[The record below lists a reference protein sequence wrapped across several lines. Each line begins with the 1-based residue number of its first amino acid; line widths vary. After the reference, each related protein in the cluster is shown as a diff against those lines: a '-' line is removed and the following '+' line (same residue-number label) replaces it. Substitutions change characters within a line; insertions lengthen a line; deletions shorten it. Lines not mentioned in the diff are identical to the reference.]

1 MSELVR
7 VPLKTLDDQRR
18 AANPRASAWVS
29 ANAGSGK
36 TTVLAN
42 RVLRLLLAGSDP
54 GRILCL
60 TFTKAAA
67 ANMANRV
74 FDELGRWVSL
84 DSRALTEA
92 LERLSG
98 ERPSAAELDAAR
110 RLFARAIETPG
121 GLKIETIH
129 AFCERV
135 LHLFPFEANVP
146 ARFEVLDDNDA
157 ADLLARARAAVMTE
171 AVSGTAPALAAALAR
186 LTEEAADLTIDRAL
200 SEALRAKDFLR
211 ATRATESLEARLA
224 AALGLRPGESRATI
238 EREMLEGG
246 IPSVE
251 WAGMRAA
258 LAAGSK
264 LDQDLAACFNNALS
278 AENPSSRLACYQRI
292 FFTQDGKPR
301 ADRGL
306 GTKSV
311 DPDLAARLRAERDR
325 LVGLLERHK
334 TALAVERT
342 VALVR
347 LASAVFA
354 RVEALKTARGALDFD
369 DLIAAT
375 VALFARHEAA
385 WVLYKLDAGIDHI
398 LVDEAQDTSPAQWRI
413 LKALAEEFTA
423 GEGASLTRRTL
434 FAVGDPKQSIYG
446 FQGAAPREFDG
457 SGRYFRQR
465 TEAAGLTFEGVEL
478 TVSFRSAPEILAAV
492 DAVFADPKHFKGLSF
507 ETGATGTVHESAR
520 PDTVGL
526 VEIWEPERPAD
537 MPDAEAWVLPVD
549 TLEEGSPAV
558 RLARRIARAVAAWT
572 RGEDGG
578 PYAPGDILILVRK
591 RGGFYEALIRA
602 LKETGVP
609 VAGADRLK
617 VTEHIAV
624 RDLVAAGRAALL
636 PADDLNLAALLKSPL
651 VGLDDDDLIRIAA
664 ERPEG
669 RSLYGALAAAAEA
682 GDARAAHA
690 VALIADWTQRARRG
704 PFAFYAHLVGP
715 GGGRRRLVARLGAE
729 AGDAIDEFVAAAL
742 AHERRQAP
750 SLAGFLLA
758 FGEAQR
764 EVKRDLDT
772 AHDEVRVM
780 TVHGAKGLEARLVVL
795 ADGCDVPNG
804 RNDPKLFAIPA
815 APSVTVVAFP
825 LPGEES
831 VGMRAADLSN
841 IGTDPP
847 HPPVS
852 RPTSPP
858 GGEVKAGT
866 LLPVWSPKG
875 DLDPPAVANVRAA
888 FREEALEEHNRLLY
902 VAMTRAKERL
912 VVAAQTNIGRD
923 AKTGDFKPLPEMC
936 WPAMVRRSLEA
947 GRFGLVEEKVPH
959 GSGTVWRWRDP
970 SRAPA
975 APRPAA
981 ESPSTTTPLPAW
993 IDRPLPAEPEVRPPL
1008 RPSSALAAADQLP
1021 AEEDADRVQQ
1031 PRLSEEARRQ
1041 ARLGGEFLHRLL
1053 QHLPERLASAE
1064 GGIEEISAILAARAA
1079 GLDSGRRAAIVAEA
1093 LAVLQRPDLAPLFGL
1108 GSLAEVPIAGRLIIG
1123 GEELPVSGQI
1133 DRLAVTDEAVHV
1145 ADFKTTQWPPTAV
1158 ETIPRDHL
1166 AQLAVYAA
1174 LLRAL
1179 YPDRPL
1185 KAFLVY
1191 TRGPQ
1196 VFAVPAAVLD
1206 AALAA
1211 IGRV

>member
-7 VPLKTLDDQRR
+7 VPAKTLADQRR
-18 AANPRASAWVS
+18 AADPRASAWVS

-36 TTVLAN
+36 TTVLAS
-42 RVLRLLLAGSDP
+42 RVLRLLLAGAEP

-84 DSRALTEA
+84 DGPELSEA
-92 LERLSG
+92 LQRLTG
-98 ERPSAAELDAAR
+98 VTPSAAELDAAR

-146 ARFEVLDDNDA
+146 ARFTVLDDNDA
-157 ADLLARARAAVMTE
+157 ADLLARARAAVMAE
-171 AVSGTAPALAAALAR
+171 AVSGTAPDLADALAR

-211 ATRATESLEARLA
+211 ASRATEGLEPRLV

-251 WAGMRAA
+251 WPGIRAA

-264 LDQDLAACFNNALS
+264 LDQDLAACFSNALA

-292 FFTQDGKPR
+292 FFTLDGKPR

-311 DPDLAARLRAERDR
+311 DPDLAAQLRAERDR

-354 RVEALKTARGALDFD
+354 RVEALKNARGALDFD

-375 VALFARHEAA
+375 VALFARHDAA

-465 TEAAGLTFEGVEL
+465 VEAAGLAFEPVEL
-478 TVSFRSAPEILAAV
+478 TVSFRSAPEVLAAV
-492 DAVFADPKHFKGLSF
+492 DAVFADPAHFKGLSF
-507 ETGATGTVHESAR
+507 EDGALGTVHESAR

-526 VEIWEPERPAD
+526 VEVWDPERPAD
-537 MPDAEAWVLPVD
+537 VADAEAWVLPVD

-651 VGLDDDDLIRIAA
+651 IGLDDDDLIRIAA

-690 VALIADWTQRARRG
+690 VALLADWTQRARRG

-815 APSVTVVAFP
+815 GDGA
-825 LPGEES
+825 
-831 VGMRAADLSN
+831 
-841 IGTDPP
+841 
-847 HPPVS
+847 
-852 RPTSPP
+852 
-858 GGEVKAGT
+858 
-866 LLPVWSPKG
+866 LPVWSPKG
-875 DLDPPAVANVRAA
+875 DLDPPAVATVRAA
-888 FREEALEEHNRLLY
+888 FRQEALEEHNRLLY

-912 VVAAQTNIGRD
+912 VVASQTNIGRD

-959 GSGTVWRWRDP
+959 GSGTAWRWRDP
-970 SRAPA
+970 LRAAPP
-975 APRPAA
+975 PRPAVEPPNA
-981 ESPSTTTPLPAW
+981 APPLPTW

-1021 AEEDADRVQQ
+1021 AEEGSWPTM
-1031 PRLSEEARRQ
+1031 PRMSEEARRQ

-1053 QHLPERLASAE
+1053 QHLPERRISPEGLEEVSAV
-1064 GGIEEISAILAARAA
+1064 LAARAA
-1079 GLDSGRRAAIVAEA
+1079 GLDPDSRAAIVADA
-1093 LAVLQRPDLAPLFGL
+1093 LAVLERPDLAPLFGL
-1108 GSLAEVPIAGRLIIG
+1108 GSRAEVPIAGRLTIG
-1123 GEELPVSGQI
+1123 GEEFPVLGQI

-1145 ADFKTTQWPPTAV
+1145 ADFKTTQWPPADLDA
-1158 ETIPRDHL
+1158 IPRDHL
-1166 AQLAVYAA
+1166 AQLAVYAG
-1174 LLRAL
+1174 LLRGL
-1179 YPDRPL
+1179 YPDRSL

-1196 VFAVPAAVLD
+1196 VFEVPPALLD
-1206 AALAA
+1206 GALAA
-1211 IGRV
+1211 VGGL

>member
-1 MSELVR
+1 MSELVHL
-7 VPLKTLDDQRR
+7 PAKTLHDQRR

-84 DSRALTEA
+84 DSRELTEA
-92 LERLSG
+92 LQRLTG
-98 ERPSAAELDAAR
+98 ERPSAAELDSAR

-171 AVSGTAPALAAALAR
+171 AVSGAASELAAALAR

-211 ATRATESLEARLA
+211 AARTTEGLSARLA

-238 EREMLEGG
+238 EREMLDGG
-246 IPSVE
+246 IPAVE
-251 WAGMRAA
+251 WPGIRAA

-264 LDQDLAACFNNALS
+264 LDQDLAACFGNALT
-278 AENPSSRLACYQRI
+278 AENPASRLACYQRI
-292 FFTQDGKPR
+292 FFTLDGKPR
-301 ADRGL
+301 ADRSL

-342 VALVR
+342 VALVK
-347 LASAVFA
+347 LAAAVFA

-398 LVDEAQDTSPAQWRI
+398 LVDEAQDTSPAQWSI

-423 GEGASLTRRTL
+423 GEGVALTRRTL

-457 SGRYFRQR
+457 SGRYFQQKV
-465 TEAAGLTFEGVEL
+465 EAAGLAFDEVQL
-478 TVSFRSAPEILAAV
+478 TVSFRSAPEILDAV
-492 DAVFADPKHFKGLSF
+492 DAVFKDPAHFQGLSF
-507 ETGATGTVHESAR
+507 GDSAPGTVHVSAR

-526 VEIWEPERPAD
+526 VEVWDAERPTD
-537 MPDAEAWVLPVD
+537 VPDAEAWVLPVD

-651 VGLDDDDLIRIAA
+651 VGLGDDDLIRIAA

-669 RSLYGALAAAAEA
+669 QSLYGALAAAAEA

-690 VALIADWTQRARRG
+690 VALLADWTQRAHRG

-729 AGDAIDEFVAAAL
+729 AGDAIDEFLAAAL
-742 AHERRQAP
+742 GYERRQAP
-750 SLAGFLLA
+750 SLTGFLLA

-815 APSVTVVAFP
+815 AP
-825 LPGEES
+825 
-831 VGMRAADLSN
+831 
-841 IGTDPP
+841 P
-847 HPPVS
+847 HPTAS

-858 GGEVKAGT
+858 RGEVKTGM
-866 LLPVWSPKG
+866 LPVWSPKG
-875 DLDPPAVANVRAA
+875 DLDPPAVASVRAVI
-888 FREEALEEHNRLLY
+888 RQEAVEEHNRLLY

-923 AKTGDFKPLPEMC
+923 AKTSEFKPLPEMC

-975 APRPAA
+975 APRPAVEPPKEA
-981 ESPSTTTPLPAW
+981 PPLPAW
-993 IDRPLPAEPEVRPPL
+993 INQPLPPEPEVRPPL

-1021 AEEDADRVQQ
+1021 ADEDAAARVQQ

-1064 GGIEEISAILAARAA
+1064 GGVDEISAILAARAA
-1079 GLDSGRRAAIVAEA
+1079 GLDAERRAAIVAEA
-1093 LAVLQRPDLAPLFGL
+1093 HAVLQRPDVAPLFGP
-1108 GSLAEVPIAGRLIIG
+1108 GSLAEVPIAGRLTIG
-1123 GEELPVSGQI
+1123 GEELPVSGQL
-1133 DRLAVTDEAVHV
+1133 DRLAVTAEGVHV
-1145 ADFKTTQWPPTAV
+1145 ADFKTTQWPPTDV
-1158 ETIPRDHL
+1158 ETIPREHL
-1166 AQLAVYAA
+1166 GQLAVYTA
-1174 LLRAL
+1174 LLRGL

-1185 KAFLVY
+1185 RAFLVY
-1191 TRGPQ
+1191 TGGPQ
-1196 VFAVPAAVLD
+1196 VFEVPPAALH

>member
-7 VPLKTLDDQRR
+7 VPLKTLEDQRR
-18 AANPRASAWVS
+18 AADPRASAWVS

-54 GRILCL
+54 GRVLCL

-74 FDELGRWVSL
+74 FDELGRWVAL
-84 DSRALTEA
+84 DSRELTEA
-92 LERLSG
+92 LQRLTG

-157 ADLLARARAAVMTE
+157 ADLLARARAAVMTD
-171 AVSGTAPALAAALAR
+171 AVSGSAPELAAALAR
-186 LTEEAADLTIDRAL
+186 LTEEAADLTIDKAL

-211 ATRATESLEARLA
+211 ASRATEGLEARLA
-224 AALGLRPGESRATI
+224 AALGLRPGENRATI

-246 IPSVE
+246 IPPVE
-251 WAGMRAA
+251 WPGIRAA

-264 LDQDLAACFNNALS
+264 LDQDLAACFSNALA

-292 FFTQDGKPR
+292 FFTLEGKPR

-306 GTKSV
+306 GTKTI
-311 DPDLAARLRAERDR
+311 DPDLAAQLRAERDR

-465 TEAAGLTFEGVEL
+465 AEAAGLTFEGVEL
-478 TVSFRSAPEILAAV
+478 TVSFRSAPEVLAAV
-492 DAVFADPKHFKGLSF
+492 DAVFADPAHFQGLSF
-507 ETGATGTVHESAR
+507 ETGVTGTVHESAR

-526 VEIWEPERPAD
+526 VEVWDPERPAD
-537 MPDAEAWVLPVD
+537 VADAEAWVLPVD

-669 RSLYGALAAAAEA
+669 RSLYGALAVAAEA
-682 GDARAAHA
+682 GDARGAYA
-690 VALIADWTQRARRG
+690 VALLADWTQRARRG

-815 APSVTVVAFP
+815 APSATVLAFP
-825 LPGEES
+825 LPGGE
-831 VGMRAADLSN
+831 RARVRGADHADN
-841 IGTDPP
+841 GVDPP
-847 HPPVS
+847 HPPAS

-858 GGEVKAGT
+858 GGEAKAGA
-866 LLPVWSPKG
+866 LPVWSPKG
-875 DLDPPAVANVRAA
+875 DLDPPAVATVRAA
-888 FREEALEEHNRLLY
+888 FRQEALEEHNRLLY

-923 AKTGDFKPLPEMC
+923 PKTGDFKPLPEMC

-959 GSGTVWRWRDP
+959 GPGTAWRWRDP

-975 APRPAA
+975 APQPAVEA
-981 ESPSTTTPLPAW
+981 PREAPPLPTW

-1021 AEEDADRVQQ
+1021 ADEGSWPTM
-1031 PRLSEEARRQ
+1031 PRMSEEARRQ
-1041 ARLGGEFLHRLL
+1041 ARLGGEFLHSLL
-1053 QHLPERLASAE
+1053 QHLPERLVSAE
-1064 GGIEEISAILAARAA
+1064 GVEEISAVLAARAA
-1079 GLDSGRRAAIVAEA
+1079 GLDPDSRAAIVADA
-1093 LAVLQRPDLAPLFGL
+1093 LAVLERPDLAPLFGP
-1108 GSLAEVPIAGRLIIG
+1108 GSLAEVPIAGRLTIG
-1123 GEELPVSGQI
+1123 GEEFPVSGQI

-1145 ADFKTTQWPPTAV
+1145 ADFKTTQWPPADLDA
-1158 ETIPRDHL
+1158 IPRDHL
-1166 AQLAVYAA
+1166 AQLAVYAG
-1174 LLRAL
+1174 LLRGL
-1179 YPDRPL
+1179 YPDRSL

-1196 VFAVPAAVLD
+1196 VFEVPPALLD
-1206 AALAA
+1206 GALAA
-1211 IGRV
+1211 VGGL